1 MVECVLRPATADD
14 VGVARNLLAAEGLP
28 TEDLSGDNL
37 AIVAEVAGAVAGLI
51 GLECFAD
58 RGLLRSL
65 VVAGDYRG
73 LGLGNK
79 LVAALEDHARDR
91 GVRELWL
98 LTIDA
103 DRWFAGIAYDVVD
116 RDAAPEDIRNT
127 REFSSLCPGDAVLM
141 RKVLAR

>member
-1 MVECVLRPATADD
+1 MAECALRPATADD
-14 VGVARNLLAAEGLP
+14 VQAARALLAAEGLP

-37 AIVAEVAGAVAGLI
+37 AIVAEVGGDIAGVI
-51 GLECFAD
+51 GVERFAD

-65 VVAGDYRG
+65 VVAGNYRG

-79 LVAALEDHARDR
+79 LVAALEDHARVL
-91 GVRELWL
+91 GLRELWL

-103 DRWFAGIAYDVVD
+103 DRWFAGIAYDTVE
-116 RDAAPEDIRNT
+116 RDAAPQDIRDT

-141 RKVLAR
+141 RKVLGG